1 MDKLQ
6 RDSYLREQM
15 NAIQSIIE
23 EDSPKECDEFERKI
37 EKMPVTDA
45 VKEKLIK
52 EVSRLR
58 RLNSSNSDY
67 AVLKTYLETVTELPF
82 GKYTQDNTDI
92 RHAEKILNRDHYG
105 MKLVKERILE
115 YLAVLSLKKEVK
127 GSILCLAGP
136 PGVGK
141 TSIAHSIAEALGRKF
156 VRMSLGGLHDEA
168 EIRGHRRTY
177 VGAIPGRII
186 SNIKLAGTMNPVFLL
201 DEIDKMSSEFRGD
214 PASAMLEVLD
224 SAINNAFQDNYLDI
238 DFDLSNVLFITTAN
252 DVDAIPK
259 PLFDRME
266 VIDVSGYTGFEK
278 TQIAKKHLI
287 PKLLEEHGLTHDA
300 LRFEQSAIE
309 AIIEQYTAESGV
321 RTMERTLA
329 KVMRRAAK
337 EFVEGKQRA
346 VVRTSNIKKYLGAP
360 RFVDTKLPQEPSVGT
375 VVGLAWTAYG
385 GVTMPIEVSV
395 MQGGGNLELTGQL
408 GDVMK
413 ESAKTGISLIRS
425 CAEELG
431 IAADF
436 HEKSD
441 IHIHIPEGAVPK
453 DGPSAGITMAL
464 AVVSALTGE
473 KVRHDIAMTGEI
485 TLTGRVLP
493 IGGLK
498 EKTLAAVRGGIYEV
512 IIPRINEKDIEEI
525 PEEIRKKVTFRP
537 VDTFGEVMERAL
549 LHADQDSTVYPE
561 REQQG

>member
-1 MDKLQ
+1 
-6 RDSYLREQM
+6 
-15 NAIQSIIE
+15 IE
-23 EDSPKECDEFERKI
+23 
-37 EKMPVTDA
+37 
-45 VKEKLIK
+45 
-52 EVSRLR
+52 
-58 RLNSSNSDY
+58 
-67 AVLKTYLETVTELPF
+67 
-82 GKYTQDNTDI
+82 
-92 RHAEKILNRDHYG
+92 
-105 MKLVKERILE
+105 
-115 YLAVLSLKKEVK
+115 
-127 GSILCLAGP
+127 
-136 PGVGK
+136 
-141 TSIAHSIAEALGRKF
+141 
-156 VRMSLGGLHDEA
+156 
-168 EIRGHRRTY
+168 
-177 VGAIPGRII
+177 
-186 SNIKLAGTMNPVFLL
+186 
-201 DEIDKMSSEFRGD
+201 
-214 PASAMLEVLD
+214 
-224 SAINNAFQDNYLDI
+224 
-238 DFDLSNVLFITTAN
+238 
-252 DVDAIPK
+252 
-259 PLFDRME
+259 
-266 VIDVSGYTGFEK
+266 VSGYTGYEK
-278 TQIAKKHLI
+278 TQIAKRHLI
-287 PKLLEEHGLTHDA
+287 PKLLEEHGLTRDA

-321 RTMERTLA
+321 RTLERTLA

-346 VVRTSNIKKYLGAP
+346 VVRKSTIKKYLGAP

-425 CAEELG
+425 CAEDLG
-431 IAADF
+431 IPADF

-464 AVVSALTGE
+464 AVVSALTGR

-512 IIPRINEKDIEEI
+512 IIPKINEKDIEEI
-525 PEEIRKKVTFRP
+525 PEEIQKKVTFRP
-537 VDTFGEVMERAL
+537 VENFGEVMERAL
-549 LHADQDSTVYPE
+549 YAD
-561 REQQG
+561 